1 MPCEYWWFILGWQ
14 LSYLLL
20 LLLSS
25 DLQAIPFIAFW
36 SCWECQINETNYFG
50 QIFFLSR
57 ETLLTSRPNY
67 TVLTPVSKTS
77 SLGATFLIESFILPT
92 LNKLFKKSRLM
103 PIASSC
109 IWNGLQLDRLN
120 VAVISVEGMP
130 LSSVSMS
137 GSAAAEEESRDARG
151 LCKCCI
157 AVSVSLRHSRHSSS
171 PRAPQ
176 EPEESMA
183 LVPWNSRSHGL
194 CFLCFLVHILC
205 LLCGEAS
212 ISSSLF
218 SLMQCKK
225 LCVLIHLQ
233 HLGWRAF

>member
-57 ETLLTSRPNY
+57 EILLTSRPNY

-103 PIASSC
+103 PYCKQLYLKWIAAGQIECGSDFCGWHALEFTQHEWQCCCRRGIQRCSWPVQVLHCSFCQLTSLQTLQQPKGSSGA
-109 IWNGLQLDRLN
+109 WGERGYSTMEQQ
-120 VAVISVEGMP
+120 ISW
-130 LSSVSMS
+130 SVF
-137 GSAAAEEESRDARG
+137 
-151 LCKCCI
+151 
-157 AVSVSLRHSRHSSS
+157 SVL
-171 PRAPQ
+171 PGAY
-176 EPEESMA
+176 
-183 LVPWNSRSHGL
+183 LVPSVQGSL
-194 CFLCFLVHILC
+194 YQQLSV
-205 LLCGEAS
+205 LLNA
-212 ISSSLF
+212 
-218 SLMQCKK
+218 
-225 LCVLIHLQ
+225 V
-233 HLGWRAF
+233 